1 MQKKTAE
8 TSENKLGSPTQDVDN
23 WSWDD
28 EFHQLVQTLPREQAW
43 FSATANGSVYL
54 YQGFWFTARF
64 LKPVIS
70 FQRHF
75 QAFGSDVMVASFP
88 KCGTTWLKAL
98 TFSIL
103 YRSKFA
109 RGEIEHTLLNSTP
122 HQLVPFLEFDVY
134 RNNPSPDLENICV
147 YKPGLFA
154 THVPRACLPTSIG
167 DSKSIVRNFLKN
179 CCSIYVSREKVL
191 IPEPDRR
198 FSWRKLVSRD
208 ESKVFQHPKAFSSEF
223 YLVEVLWDLNVCP
236 DFTISLRT
244 GHPVDDSPYS
254 DFGVMRYLLLGK
266 ITMVVSLVAKWGKAG
281 LKTWPL
287 VELYLHIPLLKLWDD
302 CPVEGD
308 EDLRAKLQF
317 SPKGSNFQVLDAMAN
332 SERNNLTDGWVKEAG
347 EDKFVFFYWTIG
359 PLTVGY
365 CSNKWVF
372 TSAPEN
378 PYFRGYCFKEHLIVE
393 ISFYLSLPSLGI
405 GKPGGWSF

>member
-167 DSKSIVRNFLKN
+167 DSKWRRFLSLSPIVGFLGEN
-179 CCSIYVSREKVL
+179 WSVVFLGLLFIFWSSIYAAVSFNFKSCLSLASFVL
-191 IPEPDRR
+191 SVD
-198 FSWRKLVSRD
+198 LD

-365 CSNKWVF
+365 CSNKF
-372 TSAPEN
+372 N
-378 PYFRGYCFKEHLIVE
+378 CFG
-393 ISFYLSLPSLGI
+393 SSLTLDCGKGI
-405 GKPGGWSF
+405 I